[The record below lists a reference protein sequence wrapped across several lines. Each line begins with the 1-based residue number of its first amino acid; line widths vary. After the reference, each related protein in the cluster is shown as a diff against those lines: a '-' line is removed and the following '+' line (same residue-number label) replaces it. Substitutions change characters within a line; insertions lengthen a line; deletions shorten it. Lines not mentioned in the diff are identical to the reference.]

1 MADIFFRELEPQMRR
16 EAAHLIDGYSRQ
28 INASNDCNMIR
39 WNTFPQTDGL
49 EAKRT
54 MHEGKVEE
62 LVTFLDER
70 LDFLAQEWEELRDE

>member
-1 MADIFFRELEPQMRR
+1 
-16 EAAHLIDGYSRQ
+16 
-28 INASNDCNMIR
+28 
-39 WNTFPQTDGL
+39 
-49 EAKRT
+49 